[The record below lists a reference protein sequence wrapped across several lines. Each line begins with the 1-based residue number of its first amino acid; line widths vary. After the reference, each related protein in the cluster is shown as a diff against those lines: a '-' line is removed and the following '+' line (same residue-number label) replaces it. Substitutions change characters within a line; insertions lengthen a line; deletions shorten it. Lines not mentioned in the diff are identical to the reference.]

1 MKRQWKKKVWP
12 SNTKL
17 IGQGT
22 FVCLFFFV
30 DFYLLFFFW
39 PKMSGKEEEC
49 HGTRSDVFARSPPI
63 FFVETWSTILDL
75 LNDSLAGQS
84 AHPSCLF
91 ATLSPAWRHRHVLR
105 WFPLSSA
112 PDFQAATSWGCL
124 MMSPFSCYF
133 CKIFF
138 LFPLLSYLPLV
149 YHLQL
154 TSATA
159 TSRLIGRAR
168 PRKKK
173 SSILRECACAY
184 IYTMVE
190 K

>member
-1 MKRQWKKKVWP
+1 MSDDEP
-12 SNTKL
+12 
-17 IGQGT
+17 I
-22 FVCLFFFV
+22 F
-30 DFYLLFFFW
+30 LLF
-39 PKMSGKEEEC
+39 
-49 HGTRSDVFARSPPI
+49 
-63 FFVETWSTILDL
+63 LY
-75 LNDSLAGQS
+75 N
-84 AHPSCLF
+84 
-91 ATLSPAWRHRHVLR
+91 
-105 WFPLSSA
+105 
-112 PDFQAATSWGCL
+112 
-124 MMSPFSCYF
+124 
-133 CKIFF
+133 FF

-184 IYTMVE
+184 IHTMVE